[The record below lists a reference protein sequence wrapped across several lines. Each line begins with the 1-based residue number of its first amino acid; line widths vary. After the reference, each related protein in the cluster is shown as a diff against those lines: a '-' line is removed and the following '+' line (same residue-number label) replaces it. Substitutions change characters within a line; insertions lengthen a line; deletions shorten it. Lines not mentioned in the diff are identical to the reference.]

1 MLRYQASLP
10 KLPVPAL
17 ESTCVKYLATLQPL
31 LTKQEYT
38 KTKFAVSSFLA
49 SPLAAE
55 LQKRLKE
62 RATAQG

>member
-1 MLRYQASLP
+1 
-10 KLPVPAL
+10 
-17 ESTCVKYLATLQPL
+17 LQPL

-62 RATAQG
+62 RATAPGVDIDWWNEAAYLFKLP